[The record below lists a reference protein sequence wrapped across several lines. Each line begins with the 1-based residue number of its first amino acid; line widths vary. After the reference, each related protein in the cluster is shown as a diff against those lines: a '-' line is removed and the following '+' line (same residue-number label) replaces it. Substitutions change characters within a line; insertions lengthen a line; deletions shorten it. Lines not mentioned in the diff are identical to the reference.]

1 MSAATCGSATCER
14 RTDERRLAS
23 EVFPRRPAGFRW
35 PAPGGPG
42 RVLPGASAGSLA
54 GGHDR
59 GIDRVAQSLVVSA
72 CGSVERSAVQAC
84 RFDGPDGC
92 LVLASSRVS
101 TVTAR
106 RAPNAEDKV
115 SGAAQY
121 ATP

>member
-23 EVFPRRPAGFRW
+23 EVSKAACRFRW

-42 RVLPGASAGSLA
+42 WVLPGASAGSLA

-72 CGSVERSAVQAC
+72 CGSVERSAGQAC

-92 LVLASSRVS
+92 LGLASSRVS